1 MADEIKALAHTP
13 VLMHTL
19 VRAVRVKIKYSLINM
34 GSRGIQR
41 FWIMPNKRQLNVGS
55 SFSCLLFFLHFLNE
69 SPATSDV
76 AATLFVCVAP
86 GVFCGL

>member
-19 VRAVRVKIKYSLINM
+19 VRAVRVKIKFSNQHEI
-34 GSRGIQR
+34 SRHPKV
-41 FWIMPNKRQLNVGS
+41 WIMPDKRQLNVGS